1 MNNRKQSKYLAFTVK
16 KNDELLPFIEKAL
29 NGISHTKAKA
39 ILANGGAM
47 VNKNT
52 ITQYNYPLTPGMT
65 VEISSQKHSGNI
77 KSKFIRI
84 VYEDHDIII
93 VEKNPGI
100 LSAPAPHHPFNV
112 KSILDNHLKMSHQ
125 KCTSHVVH
133 RLDRETSGLMVY
145 SKNIETAKML
155 TENWQNIITDRR
167 YIALVEGKMEQ
178 KQGSIES
185 WLTENEDYITESS
198 PVDNG
203 GKYALT
209 HFRTLRS
216 NNKYSLVEFKLETGR
231 KNQIRVHMQ
240 DMGHPVCGD
249 MKYGSNTDPV
259 HRLCL
264 HAYMLCLFH
273 PRTREKM
280 CFETPAPDTFTKV
293 FESPGTKQ

>member
-1 MNNRKQSKYLAFTVK
+1 MGNKRQSKYLSFTVK
-16 KNDELLPFIEKAL
+16 KNEELMPFVENAL
-29 NGISHTKAKA
+29 YGISRTKAKA
-39 ILANGGAM
+39 ILANGGVM

-52 ITQYNYPLTPGMT
+52 TTRYNYQLTPGMT
-65 VEISSQKHSGNI
+65 VEISRQKHSGSIN
-77 KSKFIRI
+77 SKFVRI

-93 VEKNPGI
+93 VEKSPGI

-112 KSILDNHLKMSHQ
+112 KSILDTHLKMSHQ

-133 RLDRETSGLMVY
+133 RLDRDTSGLMVY
-145 SKNIETAKML
+145 AKNIETAKTL

-185 WLTENEDYITESS
+185 WLKENENYMTESS
-198 PVDNG
+198 PMDNG

-209 HFRTLRS
+209 HFRTLKS
-216 NNKYSLVEFKLETGR
+216 NGKYSLVEFKLETGR

-240 DMGHPVCGD
+240 DIGHPICGD
-249 MKYGSNTDPV
+249 IKYGNASDPA

-273 PRTREKM
+273 PRTKERLH
-280 CFETPAPDTFTKV
+280 FETPPPEAFTRV
-293 FESPGTKQ
+293 FETSGPK

>member
-1 MNNRKQSKYLAFTVK
+1 MGNKRQSKYLSFTVK
-16 KNDELLPFIEKAL
+16 KNEELMPFVENAL
-29 NGISHTKAKA
+29 YGISRTKAKA
-39 ILANGGAM
+39 ILANGGVM

-52 ITQYNYPLTPGMT
+52 TTQYNYQLTPGMT
-65 VEISSQKHSGNI
+65 VEISRQKRSGSIN
-77 KSKFIRI
+77 SKFVRI

-93 VEKNPGI
+93 VEKSPGI
-100 LSAPAPHHPFNV
+100 LSAPAPHHPFNI
-112 KSILDNHLKMSHQ
+112 KSILDAHLKLSHQ

-133 RLDRETSGLMVY
+133 RLDRDTSGLMVY
-145 SKNIETAKML
+145 AKNIETAKTL
-155 TENWQNIITDRR
+155 TENWQNIVTDRR

-185 WLTENEDYITESS
+185 WLKENENYITESS

-216 NNKYSLVEFKLETGR
+216 NSKYSLVEFKLETGR

-240 DMGHPVCGD
+240 DIGHPVCGD
-249 MKYGSNTDPV
+249 IKYGNASDPA

-273 PRTREKM
+273 PRTRERLH
-280 CFETPAPDTFTKV
+280 FETPPPEAFTRV
-293 FESPGTKQ
+293 FEASGLK